1 MADLSSEARFSF
13 VTAFFSWFSLPPYF
27 FSTQGHSP
35 EKAQEILTRD
45 GPNTLTPPK
54 TTPEWI
60 KFCKQLFGGFS
71 LLLWTGAIL
80 CFVAYSIQMYFKED
94 STKDNV
100 SQPLLPRLCS
110 APATLLFS
118 SLALLK
124 SSDPNQYTP
133 RVAKRALVPPGFPF
147 I

>member
-13 VTAFFSWFSLPPYF
+13 VTAAFFLRFSLPPYF

-54 TTPEWI
+54 TTPEWV

-100 SQPLLPRLCS
+100 SLFNHCCPGSAQPLPLFYS
-110 APATLLFS
+110 AA
-118 SLALLK
+118 
-124 SSDPNQYTP
+124 
-133 RVAKRALVPPGFPF
+133 
-147 I
+147 